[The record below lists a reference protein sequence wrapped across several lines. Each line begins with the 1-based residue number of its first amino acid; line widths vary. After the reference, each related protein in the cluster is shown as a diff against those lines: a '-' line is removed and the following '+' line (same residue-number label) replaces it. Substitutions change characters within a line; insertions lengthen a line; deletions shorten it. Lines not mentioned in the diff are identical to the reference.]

1 MRLHIWEIVPLKKR
15 IIMGFSIVIIL
26 IGLLSGIL
34 YYNMLKTF
42 HKVDDAYL
50 NFNIL
55 KNYYYKIEKVSVALN
70 GYLNENDRSYISAF
84 YQEYDQLLD
93 EMNNTQLLFVNRD
106 TAMLFKN
113 IKHMFESYGEEA
125 EAAINEYRKRNLSGL
140 SSSFSRTLKIKSYMQ
155 EGIYELMI
163 NFISQSEIFQKNLY
177 SQLIVLRTFI
187 VLLII
192 ISIVLNVLIAVYLN
206 RLLIQPINILT
217 KLANEIF
224 HGEFEFK
231 KIEFSLH
238 GELKILS
245 DTLYRIGD
253 QIKEYVEEIRKKAE
267 IEKQLQIKE
276 KENYKIKALLQEA
289 ELKRLQAQINPHFL
303 FNTLSTLHHTAFLEC
318 ANETCEMVSAISKI
332 LRYNLRN
339 SNAVSVLKDE
349 IENIKY
355 YFYIQEKRFGHRVK
369 IHFEIDEDLLDTPI
383 PSMTIQPIVE
393 NSFIHGLEK
402 NENQGEISLKVYKEA
417 NTVIIEVRDNGV
429 GIKEDRLNHI
439 KKAIECDSEYSGHTS
454 NLGINNVVKRLQA
467 FYNTKNVFSIE
478 SVPYKETII
487 KLFLPYKFQY
497 KNNETSLEFVL

>member
-1 MRLHIWEIVPLKKR
+1 M
-15 IIMGFSIVIIL
+15 
-26 IGLLSGIL
+26 
-34 YYNMLKTF
+34 
-42 HKVDDAYL
+42 
-50 NFNIL
+50 
-55 KNYYYKIEKVSVALN
+55 
-70 GYLNENDRSYISAF
+70 
-84 YQEYDQLLD
+84 
-93 EMNNTQLLFVNRD
+93 
-106 TAMLFKN
+106 
-113 IKHMFESYGEEA
+113 
-125 EAAINEYRKRNLSGL
+125 
-140 SSSFSRTLKIKSYMQ
+140 
-155 EGIYELMI
+155 
-163 NFISQSEIFQKNLY
+163 
-177 SQLIVLRTFI
+177 
-187 VLLII
+187 
-192 ISIVLNVLIAVYLN
+192 
-206 RLLIQPINILT
+206 LIQPINILT
-217 KLANEIF
+217 KLANEIS

-231 KIEFSLH
+231 KNEFSLH

-339 SNAVSVLKDE
+339 SNAVSILKDE

-369 IHFEIDEDLLDTPI
+369 THFEIDEDLLDTPI

-429 GIKEDRLNHI
+429 GIKEDRLSHI
-439 KKAIECDSEYSGHTS
+439 KKVIECDLEYSGHTS
-454 NLGINNVVKRLQA
+454 NLGINNVVKRLQT

-487 KLFLPYKFQY
+487 KLFLPYNFQY
-497 KNNETSLEFVL
+497 KNSETSLEFGL